1 MKLHLPKLLSVAVMA
16 SLALPAMGDTLTSDN
31 VVTPEGKTDS
41 YLNVGME
48 NTTDTWAGDLV
59 IGDTA
64 ESAGDVDYVGAFNE
78 SWGWVTPDGGKTNT
92 TITSGLKVSGN
103 ITVQG
108 NGKVVLGGQYKG
120 GGSYTG
126 LEGTSSITVN
136 GGSLTATK
144 IITNDLVVNG
154 GTVSTNTSNC
164 TSGNGYAG
172 GSKQSYIKNS
182 LTLTGG
188 SLSFGYTANVQGIGG
203 AGHRMTAFGNSSSFT
218 MTQSGGTM
226 RVYGDMDLKSGS
238 TFNQQE
244 GAGIM
249 VLRDTIYMGGSGT
262 TTFNQSGDSAK
273 LVLGRLESTS
283 KLYAHE
289 FVFNQSGDGLIHLA
303 YGSNMAKASTIT
315 LNQTGNGTI
324 NIGGG
329 HDTAITGAL
338 PSRGYA
344 LNTPDTSV
352 STTNFESK
360 NTTYNIDQTGA
371 GTITVKSNAT
381 LTANNVNV
389 GKDATLN
396 VDGNMTITGKA
407 SLTGTVN
414 VGANASFTLAE
425 TCDMDVTTDLELSA
439 SNSIKFIVDSAT
451 TEGSM
456 QMTETGNL
464 EFTGGTLE
472 LSLTEAALTEMAAE
486 AHKDG
491 KEFHVTL
498 IGNLSDADVLE
509 LEGIIND
516 KLVLAD
522 YLVELE
528 LPTTYALTAQE
539 NITIEAHDLI
549 VEDNALKAVVIAT
562 NPNVIPEPATATL
575 SLLALAALA
584 ARRRR
589 R

>member
-1 MKLHLPKLLSVAVMA
+1 MRLHLPKMLRVALLSAMVCMAAYNAYAEDTKLENASTTKTLDSLTVSGSDRVGYIDSSDNLYTKFNNNTRTQNLTINGDMTIEGNGHVAVGGGNA
-16 SLALPAMGDTLTSDN
+16 DGGSAAYLKVTNGTLTVKDN
-31 VVTPEGKTDS
+31 AQLDALGCQIK
-41 YLNVGME
+41 
-48 NTTDTWAGDLV
+48 DLV
-59 IGDTA
+59 IEGGTVRLDATSTSYCGSGNSYYSANSNKQSTITNSLSISGGKLYMGAYNGAYVTKGLTSYHCSAGFKGTINQTGGMMSVRTDAAFNGAVTINQTGTA
-64 ESAGDVDYVGAFNE
+64 ESAMYFTE
-78 SWGWVTPDGGKTNT
+78 QME
-92 TITSGLKVSGN
+92 I
-103 ITVQG
+103 
-108 NGKVVLGGQYKG
+108 
-120 GGSYTG
+120 
-126 LEGTSSITVN
+126 GTSLTINQSNDNATL
-136 GGSLTATK
+136 GLGRLTAASTYSAK
-144 IITNDLVVNG
+144 
-154 GTVSTNTSNC
+154 TV
-164 TSGNGYAG
+164 
-172 GSKQSYIKNS
+172 
-182 LTLTGG
+182 
-188 SLSFGYTANVQGIGG
+188 
-203 AGHRMTAFGNSSSFT
+203 
-218 MTQSGGTM
+218 
-226 RVYGDMDLKSGS
+226 
-238 TFNQQE
+238 
-244 GAGIM
+244 
-249 VLRDTIYMGGSGT
+249 TI
-262 TTFNQSGDSAK
+262 NQSGKGTIK
-273 LVLGRLESTS
+273 LTQG
-283 KLYAHE
+283 AH
-289 FVFNQSGDGLIHLA
+289 FGKG
-303 YGSNMAKASTIT
+303 STIAI
-315 LNQTGNGTI
+315 NQTGDGTI
-324 NIGGG
+324 
-329 HDTAITGAL
+329 DFCDWYTAGELKEADRQD
-338 PSRGYA
+338 SRDKARKPYTNQNA
-344 LNTPDTSV
+344 TY
-352 STTNFESK
+352 TTE
-360 NTTYNIDQTGA
+360 QTGA
-371 GTITVKSNAT
+371 GTINIDAKAT
-381 LTANNVNV
+381 IIADKVNV

-396 VDGNMTITGKA
+396 VNGNMTITGKA

-425 TCDMDVTTDLELSA
+425 SCNMDVTTDLGLSKG
-439 SNSIKFIVDSAT
+439 NTITFTVNSAT

-589 R
+589 K